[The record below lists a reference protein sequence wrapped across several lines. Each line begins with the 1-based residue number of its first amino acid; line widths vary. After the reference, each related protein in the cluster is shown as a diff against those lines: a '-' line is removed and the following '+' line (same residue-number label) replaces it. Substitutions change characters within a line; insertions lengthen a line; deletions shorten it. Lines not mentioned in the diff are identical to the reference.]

1 VRVDHELALEEHI
14 DFHAKVAGHQTRIQI
29 PSGPSGSRVV
39 ACKRLHRLKAF
50 YIDPLDYLG

>member
-14 DFHAKVAGHQTRIQI
+14 DFHAKVADHQIRIQI
-29 PSGPSGSRVV
+29 PPSGSRVV